1 MKKLLL
7 IAGLITTTAV
17 FSQSNEAGTI
27 HTNIGIS
34 LDGTFWSFSHKES
47 YISIAGAEFDYKIK
61 SGLVLNLTLKQ

>member
-1 MKKLLL
+1 MKKILL

-47 YISIAGAEFDYKIK
+47 YISIAGAEFEYKIK
-61 SGLVLNLTLKQ
+61 SII

>member
-1 MKKLLL
+1 MKKTLL

-34 LDGTFWSFSHKES
+34 LDGTF
-47 YISIAGAEFDYKIK
+47 
-61 SGLVLNLTLKQ
+61 